1 MQKLLLI
8 VLLLIGTNAISQT
21 TKIIR
26 GKVITTNKLDKKSAL
41 PGAKIRWV
49 NDANVA
55 VSDVNGKFTIKNENL
70 PDTIKISFTGYKT
83 LTYWVTDASQE
94 LDFDLKQGNILDGVE
109 VIAKNRGKSIDLIS
123 ATGVEHIGE
132 DELRKAACCNL
143 SESFETNASVDVNIT
158 DAVSGAKK
166 IQMLGLDGVYTQL
179 QWENIPLVRGLST
192 SYGLSFTPGTWIE
205 SIQITKGTGS
215 VVNGYESMAGMINLE
230 IKKPTESERFYVNLY
245 GNKFGR
251 AEVNFHGAQMLNKK
265 WSTMSFIHY
274 SNQLFESDVNN
285 DGFRDMPIGSI
296 IALMNRWSYQGDK
309 MEAKFG
315 VKATYGDKMGGQL
328 KSQPNDV
335 ASGLWNAKMNTE
347 HVELFSKTGFYLKNR
362 PSGSIGLISQWKYHH
377 MNNVFGNS
385 SYDGTQKKGYLN
397 VMYGDI
403 IRNTNHNIKTGL
415 SMTVDNYNQVYNDSN
430 FVKTEIVPGGFA
442 EYTYNSLDKLILV
455 LGVRADYHNLYGP
468 LFAPRFH
475 GKYNFSKR
483 NALRISVGRGYRVP
497 NPYADFMSQMASNRK
512 WIVNPNLTPED
523 GITSGITFTQKFLTN
538 DHVSTFSVD
547 YFYTHFLNQLI
558 VDMDVDPNEIH
569 IYNTNSTSF
578 SHSVQAELTIKPYK
592 VLELRGAFKYYNVQ
606 ATYNDELQQKAFVP
620 KYRVLLNIGYESRNK
635 KWLVDVTGN
644 WVGRKRLPSTAT
656 NPEIYQRAE
665 ISDDYWLLNSQI
677 TYNFKKFSVY
687 IGGENLLN
695 VIQKNAIISSNDPF
709 GTYFDATQIWAPIS
723 GANVYIGLHYS
734 LKQKK

>member
-1 MQKLLLI
+1 ML
-8 VLLLIGTNAISQT
+8 
-21 TKIIR
+21 
-26 GKVITTNKLDKKSAL
+26 
-41 PGAKIRWV
+41 
-49 NDANVA
+49 
-55 VSDVNGKFTIKNENL
+55 
-70 PDTIKISFTGYKT
+70 
-83 LTYWVTDASQE
+83 
-94 LDFDLKQGNILDGVE
+94 NIL
-109 VIAKNRGKSIDLIS
+109 
-123 ATGVEHIGE
+123 
-132 DELRKAACCNL
+132 
-143 SESFETNASVDVNIT
+143 
-158 DAVSGAKK
+158 K
-166 IQMLGLDGVYTQL
+166 I
-179 QWENIPLVRGLST
+179 
-192 SYGLSFTPGTWIE
+192 
-205 SIQITKGTGS
+205 
-215 VVNGYESMAGMINLE
+215 
-230 IKKPTESERFYVNLY
+230 
-245 GNKFGR
+245 
-251 AEVNFHGAQMLNKK
+251 
-265 WSTMSFIHY
+265 
-274 SNQLFESDVNN
+274 
-285 DGFRDMPIGSI
+285 
-296 IALMNRWSYQGDK
+296 
-309 MEAKFG
+309 
-315 VKATYGDKMGGQL
+315 
-328 KSQPNDV
+328 
-335 ASGLWNAKMNTE
+335 
-347 HVELFSKTGFYLKNR
+347 
-362 PSGSIGLISQWKYHH
+362 
-377 MNNVFGNS
+377 
-385 SYDGTQKKGYLN
+385 
-397 VMYGDI
+397 
-403 IRNTNHNIKTGL
+403 
-415 SMTVDNYNQVYNDSN
+415 
-430 FVKTEIVPGGFA
+430 
-442 EYTYNSLDKLILV
+442 
-455 LGVRADYHNLYGP
+455 
-468 LFAPRFH
+468 
-475 GKYNFSKR
+475 
-483 NALRISVGRGYRVP
+483 ISVGRGYRVP